1 MQKKLIKVEMG
12 IVEDIQ
18 KVMGNAKSAMA
29 GMDSAIQ
36 KMTAADKAFLS
47 AESQADAATGLANK
61 SIDAAS
67 KMQLQI
73 ANVLDK
79 ADKAAKGLGVA
90 PNLVQGYTEADKLYQ
105 DLEAKRKE
113 VNSFDWVTAKRVLK
127 NF

>member
-79 ADKAAKGLGVA
+79 ADKAAKG
-90 PNLVQGYTEADKLYQ
+90 
-105 DLEAKRKE
+105 
-113 VNSFDWVTAKRVLK
+113 
-127 NF
+127 

>member
-12 IVEDIQ
+12 IIEDIQ
-18 KVMGNAKSAMA
+18 KVMDNAKTAMGA
-29 GMDSAIQ
+29 MDNAIQ
-36 KMTAADKAFLS
+36 KMAAADKAFLS
-47 AESQADAATGLANK
+47 VESQADAATGLANK
-61 SIDAAS
+61 SVDGAS

-73 ANVLDK
+73 GNVLDK
-79 ADKAAKGLGVA
+79 ADKAAKALGVA

-113 VNSFDWVTAKRVLK
+113 VNSFDWATAKRVLK